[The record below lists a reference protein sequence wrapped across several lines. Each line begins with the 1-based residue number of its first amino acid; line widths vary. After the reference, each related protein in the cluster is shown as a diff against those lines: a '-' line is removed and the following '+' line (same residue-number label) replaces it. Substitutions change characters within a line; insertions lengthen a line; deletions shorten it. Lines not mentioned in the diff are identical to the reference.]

1 MQYRYDLVQYFI
13 DTYKYKNYLEIGYR
27 RGDTFKRTKCKSKW
41 SIDPNSNPDTGKHEA
56 TFKMTSDK
64 FFEKVSSRSLNHFRE
79 WYTDADEKPKIF
91 DIIFI
96 DGAHDKDSVRK
107 DILNSL
113 DHLRKGGIVV
123 CHDVCPLEK
132 RLLDPDACHNAWE
145 AFAELRS
152 ERTDLL
158 FYSIPVNHCGFI
170 LLNDGSKKHSDYN
183 TMPEDVKDSL
193 FNLSSQ
199 NLSDRW
205 KFLNSNRKDLLN
217 YIDLETFYNKFN

>member
-1 MQYRYDLVQYFI
+1 MLTAAKI
-13 DTYKYKNYLEIGYR
+13 IA
-27 RGDTFKRTKCKSKW
+27 
-41 SIDPNSNPDTGKHEA
+41 I
-56 TFKMTSDK
+56 
-64 FFEKVSSRSLNHFRE
+64 
-79 WYTDADEKPKIF
+79 KPKIF
-91 DIIFI
+91 DIVFI
-96 DGAHDKDSVRK
+96 DGAHDKDSVRR

-183 TMPEDVKDSL
+183 TMCLRTSRIPFLIYPVKTYL
-193 FNLSSQ
+193 
-199 NLSDRW
+199 
-205 KFLNSNRKDLLN
+205 
-217 YIDLETFYNKFN
+217 IDGNF